1 MFKDK
6 ELMKELLRKKGLAM
20 KNSDT
25 YSQGNAV
32 TSPSDEED
40 VRDEKAKLDT
50 KKSDLAPDTEQID
63 SVEKGLLGDMNDE
76 AELEDNPEEE
86 AMDEEA
92 DAALSEEEILKK
104 LFDESSLGKPG
115 IAGKVAALMK
125 SKMKGKA

>member
-6 ELMKELLRKKGLAM
+6 EMMKELLRKKGLAM
-20 KNSDT
+20 KNEGT

-50 KKSDLAPDTEQID
+50 KKSDLAPDTEEINE
-63 SVEKGLLGDMNDE
+63 VEKGLIGKLNDE
-76 AELEDNPEEE
+76 AEIEDNPEEE

-92 DAALSEEEILKK
+92 DAALSEDEMLKK
-104 LFDESSLGKPG
+104 LYDESSLGKPG

-125 SKMKGKA
+125 SKMKK

>member
-6 ELMKELLRKKGLAM
+6 EMMKELLRKKGLAM
-20 KNSDT
+20 KNEGT

-50 KKSDLAPDTEQID
+50 KKSDLAPDTEEINE
-63 SVEKGLLGDMNDE
+63 VEKGLIGKLNDE
-76 AELEDNPEEE
+76 AEIEDNPEEE
-86 AMDEEA
+86 AMDEET
-92 DAALSEEEILKK
+92 DAALSEDEMLKK
-104 LFDESSLGKPG
+104 LYDESSLGKPG

-125 SKMKGKA
+125 SKMKK